1 VAPMMSVPTV
11 KAREQSMYPGHPL
24 AACSRRSSIG
34 DTAFVRE
41 EEEERQLARN
51 CQEIVP
57 RRTSRMVRRVAPH
70 KGTKDAQGR
79 LTPFKDAPAH
89 FKPNLTPSEMLR
101 KGMHGG
107 IYWNPKGGKPG
118 IRYPRNKFPK
128 GIPGVSIDEFPK
140 EWFEGVPK
148 ELYLSRRYST
158 NNNCYKVKSGLDQA
172 GWESSGWI
180 TDHDPRGWTQWY
192 FRFYSGRRLD
202 DGEDERQIGRWSAL
216 AGDKGRWKQNL
227 IAKVIMQGAS
237 FDDVSVSP
245 VVRQT
250 LLHWAYELTEA
261 DFLHGAKRVRTH
273 GATYVPRDQ
282 LVAVLAPRAKA
293 KHEAE
298 RAAAAVADEALPT
311 AQSAAEAAEARS
323 RRAERRGRAEPA
335 SASSR
340 TSGADADA
348 DADGGEERAPKR
360 RRQAAPTGG
369 CEAIGLAA
377 SCAVG
382 AV

>member
-1 VAPMMSVPTV
+1 
-11 KAREQSMYPGHPL
+11 
-24 AACSRRSSIG
+24 
-34 DTAFVRE
+34 
-41 EEEERQLARN
+41 
-51 CQEIVP
+51 
-57 RRTSRMVRRVAPH
+57 MVRRVAPH

-158 NNNCYKVKSGLDQA
+158 SNNCYKVKSGLDQA

-250 LLHWAYELTEA
+250 LLHWAYELSEA

-282 LVAVLAPRAKA
+282 LVGVLAPKAKA

-311 AQSAAEAAEARS
+311 AQAAAEAAEARS
-323 RRAERRGRAEPA
+323 KRAERRGRAEPA
-335 SASSR
+335 SASSV
-340 TSGADADA
+340 TSGTAVADADA
-348 DADGGEERAPKR
+348 DADGGEERARKR

-369 CEAIGLAA
+369 CAAARRVAAPPAAPLVPYELEREATKARNRAKLEELGL
-377 SCAVG
+377 S
-382 AV
+382 